1 MTVNNRWVLYHAT
14 SILAW
19 LMWTFIICSR
29 GLHALSQHRSI
40 VQSSGKEQE
49 VAHHAD
55 EPMYKNWWRGP
66 ALDSPLSQVR
76 ASPGLTTQVMEPSPL
91 TKCLD
96 ILQYEASLPT
106 GILSIYLCIALSDKK
121 NPDFIQISLLERK
134 RQIKLNFQ
142 VS

>member
-1 MTVNNRWVLYHAT
+1 M
-14 SILAW
+14 
-19 LMWTFIICSR
+19 LMN
-29 GLHALSQHRSI
+29 L
-40 VQSSGKEQE
+40 
-49 VAHHAD
+49 
-55 EPMYKNWWRGP
+55 MYIDWWRGP

-121 NPDFIQISLLERK
+121 NQISSKFLCWKERGK
-134 RQIKLNFQ
+134 SN
-142 VS
+142 